1 MLPPLSQLS
10 LCCRKYVNPCRNYLR
25 TRTFLLSVVLVQV
38 RRAFSS
44 RLRASTRDGNLFP
57 PTGRGSGSSMGN
69 GSQKTS
75 RAGTLCGEWICQQIL
90 STAVCV
96 SMNSVTA
103 LPSRPQLDRL
113 ANGNAPQHR
122 PSLRSGKLTAEKKAL
137 RNAYRAFPRA
147 CGYLVPI
154 GFVPIVVC
162 STILIMTYA
171 ERKTGAPLG

>member
-1 MLPPLSQLS
+1 MSISNSDSVRASRS
-10 LCCRKYVNPCRNYLR
+10 LRH
-25 TRTFLLSVVLVQV
+25 
-38 RRAFSS
+38 
-44 RLRASTRDGNLFP
+44 RASTPGESLSP

-69 GSQKTS
+69 GSRRTL

-90 STAVCV
+90 STSVCV

-122 PSLRSGKLTAEKKAL
+122 PSLRSGKLNRQKEKAL
-137 RNAYRAFPRA
+137 RNAYRAFLRA
-147 CGYLVPI
+147 CGYSVPI
-154 GFVPIVVC
+154 GFVPVVVC
-162 STILIMTYA
+162 STILIMTYV